1 MTTINLRNLI
11 VNRTEHIKTYNE
23 FNIMKEP
30 VIKLESDIVEWVKI
44 ESLKKYKKGDKFKIL
59 ELGTKRSNPLCP
71 TNRKHLFNDINNIEY
86 IMTDYD
92 NGIDVDV
99 VCDIH
104 KVDDVFE
111 KESFDLIITCS
122 TFEHFKYPQLCGHNL
137 MKILKIGGRI
147 FIQTHQ
153 TYPLH
158 GYKFDYFRFSREAL
172 SSIFSKKM
180 NFKTISSYFEGDC
193 VIIPYIDLNNWNH
206 VAESYLNVVHV
217 GEKINITP
225 EDYVY
230 DVETDCN

>member
-71 TNRKHLFNDINNIEY
+71 TNRKHLFNDITNIEY

-137 MKILKIGGRI
+137 MKILSGDSLGGKKSKGKKNKSRKIKTRKGKTRKGKTRKGR
-147 FIQTHQ
+147 
-153 TYPLH
+153 
-158 GYKFDYFRFSREAL
+158 SR
-172 SSIFSKKM
+172 IRR
-180 NFKTISSYFEGDC
+180 N
-193 VIIPYIDLNNWNH
+193 
-206 VAESYLNVVHV
+206 
-217 GEKINITP
+217 
-225 EDYVY
+225 
-230 DVETDCN
+230 